1 MLAFNEIRHRLTQ
14 FVLIVA
20 IVALIGYLVVM
31 ISALGVGLQQQA
43 GSYLRR
49 LPVDGVGYNVN
60 ANFSGLRSEVSGEQ
74 LAAVRAL
81 PGVRAATALGFLSTT
96 TFNEQGRY
104 PALLVGYDP
113 GSIGQPRVV
122 EGAAPAAGAGDA
134 LLADRGFLR
143 RHGLNVGDTLQISQ
157 RLQARSFTIIGAV
170 DEGTFFFQPVI
181 LAPRSVWQELRY
193 GAAGERVPAGSVVLM
208 RGDAPLDAVNAAV
221 PSLQMLSPEGAFN
234 KIEGVQA
241 QQQTVRSL
249 QVMGYLIG
257 AMVIGIF
264 FYVLTLQKVPQI
276 GILKALGASSWFVFG
291 QLLIQV
297 VTLTLAGLAVCI
309 PLALATASA
318 IPEGGVPI
326 AFTGSTYVITIAG
339 LLVSAMLG
347 ALFSGRQ
354 IARVD
359 PIIALGQQQ

>member
-14 FVLIVA
+14 FILIVA

-43 GSYLRR
+43 GSYLRG
-49 LPVDGVGYNVN
+49 LDVDGVGYNVN
-60 ANFSGLRSEVSGEQ
+60 ANFSGLRSEVSAEQ
-74 LAAVRAL
+74 LNAVSAV
-81 PGVRAATALGFLSTT
+81 PGVREATTLGFLSTT
-96 TFNEQGRY
+96 TFDDRDRY

-122 EGAAPAAGAGDA
+122 VGNAPGPEERDA
-134 LLADRGFLR
+134 LLADRTFLNR
-143 RHGLNVGDTLQISQ
+143 YGLKVGDTLQISQ
-157 RLQARSFTIIGAV
+157 RLQARSFRIVGAV

-181 LAPRSVWQELRY
+181 LTPRPVWQELRY
-193 GAAGERVPAGSVVLM
+193 GSAGESLPAGSVILVQ
-208 RGDAPLDAVNAAV
+208 GDVTLSAIDAAV
-221 PSLQMLSPEGAFN
+221 PTLRLLSPEEAFN
-234 KIEGVQA
+234 NIEGVQA
-241 QQQTVRSL
+241 QNQTVRSL

-291 QLLIQV
+291 QLLLQV
-297 VTLTLAGLAVCI
+297 IVLTLAGLAVCI
-309 PLALATASA
+309 PLALLTASA

-326 AFTGSTYVITIAG
+326 AFTNSTYVITVVG
-339 LLVSAMLG
+339 LLVAAVLG